1 MTGRGYIL
9 DGHEMRERK
18 EMEMAHTVEPMTQ
31 GTIWKRITSFALPI
45 LLGNLFQ
52 QLYNT
57 ADSLI
62 VGNFLGKNALA
73 AVSSTGSLIFMLIG
87 FLSGI
92 AIGAGVVIAR
102 YFGGG
107 KEEELHQAVHTTV
120 AFGLVA
126 GVVMTAVGVGFS
138 PQILRWMDT
147 PENVMYNSQLYLSIY
162 FMGSLGSVMYNI
174 CVGILQAVGDSRHPL
189 YYLIISSVINV
200 VLDLFFIGV
209 LHMGVDGAAWATIIA
224 QFISAALCLW
234 QLLRVKESYR
244 VQIRCIRFHW
254 DMLKRVVRFGL
265 PSGVQN
271 SIIAIAN
278 VVVQSNIN
286 HFGDAAMAGVGAYS
300 KIEGFGFLP
309 ITSFT
314 MAMTT
319 FVGQNLG
326 AGQID
331 RAKKGARFGTVT
343 SVLMAEL
350 IGIVVF
356 ALAPLLIAAFD
367 TSPDVIAYGVEKSRT
382 SGLFYFLLAFSHAM
396 ASILRGAGK
405 AMVPMFVMMVCW
417 CIIRVAF
424 LAIAVPMTGSIQM
437 VYWVYPLTWFLS
449 SVTFL
454 WYYRRM
460 DWSRTLA

>member
-1 MTGRGYIL
+1 
-9 DGHEMRERK
+9 
-18 EMEMAHTVEPMTQ
+18 MAHTTQPMTQ
-31 GTIWKRITSFALPI
+31 GPIWKRITYFALPI
-45 LLGNLFQ
+45 FLGNLFQ
-52 QLYNT
+52 QMYNT

-92 AIGAGVVIAR
+92 AIGAGVVISR
-102 YFGGG
+102 YFGGN
-107 KEEELHQAVHTTV
+107 KLEEMSKAVHTTV

-126 GVVMTAVGVGFS
+126 GVVMTAVGVGLS

-162 FMGSLGSVMYNI
+162 LMGSLGSVMYNV
-174 CVGILQAVGDSRHPL
+174 CVGIMQAVGDSRHPL
-189 YYLIISSVINV
+189 YYLIVSSVVNV
-200 VLDLFFIGV
+200 VLDLFFIAV
-209 LHMGVDGAAWATIIA
+209 LGMGVDGAAWATIIA
-224 QFISAALCLW
+224 QYVSAIMCLW
-234 QLLRVKESYR
+234 RLLRVKDNYR
-244 VQIRCIRFHW
+244 VELRKIRFHW

-326 AGQID
+326 AGQIE
-331 RAKKGARFGTVT
+331 RTKRGARFGTIT
-343 SVLMAEL
+343 SVILAGL
-350 IGIVVF
+350 IGVAVF
-356 ALAPLLIAAFD
+356 IFAPQLIAAFD
-367 TSPDVIAYGVEKSRT
+367 TSPDVIAYGVDKART
-382 SGLFYFLLAFSHAM
+382 SVLFYCLLAFSHAM

-405 AMVPMFVMMVCW
+405 AVVPMFVMMICW
-417 CIIRVAF
+417 CIIRVSF
-424 LAIAVPMTGSIQM
+424 LAIAVPLTGSIQM

-460 DWSRTLA
+460 DWNRNLA

>member
-1 MTGRGYIL
+1 
-9 DGHEMRERK
+9 
-18 EMEMAHTVEPMTQ
+18 MEMAHTTEPMTQ
-31 GTIWKRITSFALPI
+31 GPIWKRITYFALPI

-52 QLYNT
+52 QMYNT

-92 AIGAGVVIAR
+92 AIGAGVVISR
-102 YFGGG
+102 YFGGN
-107 KEEELHQAVHTTV
+107 KLEEMSQAVHTTV

-126 GVVMTAVGVGFS
+126 GVVMTAVGVGLS

-162 FMGSLGSVMYNI
+162 FMGSLGSVMYNV
-174 CVGILQAVGDSRHPL
+174 CVGIMQAVGDSRHPL
-189 YYLIISSVINV
+189 YYLIVSSVVNV
-200 VLDLFFIGV
+200 VLDLFFIAV
-209 LHMGVDGAAWATIIA
+209 LGMGVDGAAWATIIA
-224 QFISAALCLW
+224 QYVSAIMCLW
-234 QLLRVKESYR
+234 RLLRVKDSYR
-244 VQIRCIRFHW
+244 VELRKIRFHW

-326 AGQID
+326 AGQIE
-331 RAKKGARFGTVT
+331 RTKRGARFGTIT
-343 SVLMAEL
+343 SVILAEL
-350 IGIVVF
+350 IGVAVF
-356 ALAPLLIAAFD
+356 IFAPQLIAAFD
-367 TSPDVIAYGVEKSRT
+367 TSPDVIAYGVDKART
-382 SGLFYFLLAFSHAM
+382 SVLFYCLLAFSHAM

-405 AMVPMFVMMVCW
+405 AVVPMFVMMICW
-417 CIIRVAF
+417 CIIRVSF
-424 LAIAVPMTGSIQM
+424 LAIAVPLTGSIQM

-449 SVTFL
+449 SATFL

-460 DWSRTLA
+460 DWNRNLA

>member
-1 MTGRGYIL
+1 
-9 DGHEMRERK
+9 
-18 EMEMAHTVEPMTQ
+18 MAHTTEPMTQ
-31 GTIWKRITSFALPI
+31 GPIWKRITYFALPI
-45 LLGNLFQ
+45 FLGNLFQ
-52 QLYNT
+52 QMYNT

-92 AIGAGVVIAR
+92 AIGAGVVISR
-102 YFGGG
+102 YFGGN
-107 KEEELHQAVHTTV
+107 KLEEMSQAVHTTV

-126 GVVMTAVGVGFS
+126 GVVMTAVGVGLS

-162 FMGSLGSVMYNI
+162 LMGSLGSVMYNA
-174 CVGILQAVGDSRHPL
+174 CVGIMQAVGDSRHPL
-189 YYLIISSVINV
+189 YYLIVSSVVNV
-200 VLDLFFIGV
+200 VLDLFFIAV
-209 LHMGVDGAAWATIIA
+209 LGMGVDGAAWATIIA
-224 QFISAALCLW
+224 QYVSAIMCLW
-234 QLLRVKESYR
+234 RLLRVKDNYR
-244 VQIRCIRFHW
+244 VELRKIRFHW

-326 AGQID
+326 AGQIE
-331 RAKKGARFGTVT
+331 RTKRGARFGTIT
-343 SVLMAEL
+343 SVILAEL
-350 IGIVVF
+350 IGVAVF
-356 ALAPLLIAAFD
+356 IFAPQLIAAFD
-367 TSPDVIAYGVEKSRT
+367 TSPDVIAYGVDKART
-382 SGLFYFLLAFSHAM
+382 SVLFYCLLAFSHAM

-405 AMVPMFVMMVCW
+405 AVVPMFVMMICW
-417 CIIRVAF
+417 CIIRVSF
-424 LAIAVPMTGSIQM
+424 LAIAVPLTGSIQM

-460 DWSRTLA
+460 DWNRNLA

>member
-1 MTGRGYIL
+1 
-9 DGHEMRERK
+9 
-18 EMEMAHTVEPMTQ
+18 MAHTTQPMTQ
-31 GTIWKRITSFALPI
+31 GPIWKRITYFALPI
-45 LLGNLFQ
+45 FLGNLFQ
-52 QLYNT
+52 QMYNT

-92 AIGAGVVIAR
+92 AIGAGVVISR
-102 YFGGG
+102 YFGGN
-107 KEEELHQAVHTTV
+107 KLEEMSQAVHTTV

-126 GVVMTAVGVGFS
+126 GVVMTAVGVGLS

-162 FMGSLGSVMYNI
+162 LMGSLGSVMYNV
-174 CVGILQAVGDSRHPL
+174 CVGIMQAVGDSRHPL
-189 YYLIISSVINV
+189 YYLIVSSVVNV
-200 VLDLFFIGV
+200 VLDLFFIAV
-209 LHMGVDGAAWATIIA
+209 LGMGVDGAAWATIIA
-224 QFISAALCLW
+224 QYVSAIMCLW
-234 QLLRVKESYR
+234 RLLRVKDNYR
-244 VQIRCIRFHW
+244 VELRKIRFHW

-326 AGQID
+326 AGQIE
-331 RAKKGARFGTVT
+331 RTKRGARFGTIT
-343 SVLMAEL
+343 SVILAEL
-350 IGIVVF
+350 IGVAVF
-356 ALAPLLIAAFD
+356 IFAPQLIAAFD
-367 TSPDVIAYGVEKSRT
+367 TSPDVIAYGVDKART
-382 SGLFYFLLAFSHAM
+382 SVLFYCLLAFSHAM

-405 AMVPMFVMMVCW
+405 AVVPMFVMMICW
-417 CIIRVAF
+417 CIIRVSF
-424 LAIAVPMTGSIQM
+424 LAIAVPLTGSIQM

-460 DWSRTLA
+460 DWNRNLA

>member
-1 MTGRGYIL
+1 
-9 DGHEMRERK
+9 
-18 EMEMAHTVEPMTQ
+18 MAHTTQPMTQ
-31 GTIWKRITSFALPI
+31 GPIWKRITYFALPI

-52 QLYNT
+52 QMYNT

-92 AIGAGVVIAR
+92 AIGAGVVISR
-102 YFGGG
+102 YFGGN
-107 KEEELHQAVHTTV
+107 KLEEMSQAVHTTV

-126 GVVMTAVGVGFS
+126 GVVMTAVGVGLS

-162 FMGSLGSVMYNI
+162 LMGSLGSVMYNV
-174 CVGILQAVGDSRHPL
+174 CVGIMQAVGDSRHPL
-189 YYLIISSVINV
+189 YYLIVSSVVNV
-200 VLDLFFIGV
+200 VLDLFFIAV
-209 LHMGVDGAAWATIIA
+209 LGMGVDGAAWATIIA
-224 QFISAALCLW
+224 QYVSAIMCLW
-234 QLLRVKESYR
+234 RLLRVKDNYR
-244 VQIRCIRFHW
+244 VELRKIRFHW

-326 AGQID
+326 AGQIE
-331 RAKKGARFGTVT
+331 RTKRGARFGTIT
-343 SVLMAEL
+343 SVILAEL
-350 IGIVVF
+350 IGVAVF
-356 ALAPLLIAAFD
+356 IFAPQLIAAFD
-367 TSPDVIAYGVEKSRT
+367 TSPDVIAYGVDKART
-382 SGLFYFLLAFSHAM
+382 SVLFYCLLAFSHAM

-405 AMVPMFVMMVCW
+405 AVVPMFVMMICW
-417 CIIRVAF
+417 CIIRVSF
-424 LAIAVPMTGSIQM
+424 LAIAVPLTGSIQM

-460 DWSRTLA
+460 DWNRNLA

>member
-1 MTGRGYIL
+1 
-9 DGHEMRERK
+9 
-18 EMEMAHTVEPMTQ
+18 MEMAHTTQPMTQ
-31 GTIWKRITSFALPI
+31 GPIWKRITYFALPI
-45 LLGNLFQ
+45 FLGNLFQ
-52 QLYNT
+52 QMYNT

-92 AIGAGVVIAR
+92 AIGAGVVISR
-102 YFGGG
+102 YFGGN
-107 KEEELHQAVHTTV
+107 KLEEMSQAVHTTV

-126 GVVMTAVGVGFS
+126 GVVMTAVGVGLS

-162 FMGSLGSVMYNI
+162 FMGSLGSVMYNA
-174 CVGILQAVGDSRHPL
+174 CVGIMQAVGDSRHPL
-189 YYLIISSVINV
+189 YYLIVSSVVNV
-200 VLDLFFIGV
+200 VLDLFFIAV
-209 LHMGVDGAAWATIIA
+209 LGMGVDGAAWATIIA
-224 QFISAALCLW
+224 QYVSAIMCLW
-234 QLLRVKESYR
+234 RLLRVKDNYR
-244 VQIRCIRFHW
+244 VELRKIRFHW

-326 AGQID
+326 AGQIE
-331 RAKKGARFGTVT
+331 RTKRGARFGTIT
-343 SVLMAEL
+343 SVILAEL
-350 IGIVVF
+350 IGVAVF
-356 ALAPLLIAAFD
+356 IFAPQLIAAFD
-367 TSPDVIAYGVEKSRT
+367 TSPDVIAYGVDKART
-382 SGLFYFLLAFSHAM
+382 SVLFYCLLAFSHAM
-396 ASILRGAGK
+396 ASTLRGAGK
-405 AMVPMFVMMVCW
+405 AVVPMFVMMICW
-417 CIIRVAF
+417 CIIRVSF
-424 LAIAVPMTGSIQM
+424 LAIAVPLTGSIQM

-460 DWSRTLA
+460 DWNRNLA

>member
-1 MTGRGYIL
+1 
-9 DGHEMRERK
+9 
-18 EMEMAHTVEPMTQ
+18 MAHTTQPMTQ
-31 GTIWKRITSFALPI
+31 GPIWKRITYFALPI

-52 QLYNT
+52 QMYNT

-92 AIGAGVVIAR
+92 AIGAGVVISR
-102 YFGGG
+102 YFGGN
-107 KEEELHQAVHTTV
+107 KLEEMSQAVHTTV

-126 GVVMTAVGVGFS
+126 GVVMTAVGVGLS

-162 FMGSLGSVMYNI
+162 FMGSLGSVMYNA
-174 CVGILQAVGDSRHPL
+174 CVGIMQAVGDSRHPL
-189 YYLIISSVINV
+189 YYLIVSSVVNV
-200 VLDLFFIGV
+200 VLDLFFIAV
-209 LHMGVDGAAWATIIA
+209 LGMGVDGAAWATIIA
-224 QFISAALCLW
+224 QYVSAIMCLW
-234 QLLRVKESYR
+234 RLLRVKDNYR
-244 VQIRCIRFHW
+244 VELRKIRFHW

-326 AGQID
+326 AGQIE
-331 RAKKGARFGTVT
+331 RTKRGARFGTIT
-343 SVLMAEL
+343 SVILAEL
-350 IGIVVF
+350 IGVAVF
-356 ALAPLLIAAFD
+356 IFAPQLIAAFD
-367 TSPDVIAYGVEKSRT
+367 TSPDVIAYGVDKART
-382 SGLFYFLLAFSHAM
+382 SVLFYCLLALSHAM

-405 AMVPMFVMMVCW
+405 AVVPMFVMMTCW
-417 CIIRVAF
+417 CIIRVSF
-424 LAIAVPMTGSIQM
+424 LAIAVPLTGSIQM

-460 DWSRTLA
+460 DWNRNLA

>member
-1 MTGRGYIL
+1 
-9 DGHEMRERK
+9 
-18 EMEMAHTVEPMTQ
+18 MAHTTEPMTQ
-31 GTIWKRITSFALPI
+31 GPIWKRITYFALPI
-45 LLGNLFQ
+45 FLGNLFQ
-52 QLYNT
+52 QMYNT

-92 AIGAGVVIAR
+92 AIGAGVVISR
-102 YFGGG
+102 YYGGN
-107 KEEELHQAVHTTV
+107 KLEEMSKAVHTTV

-126 GVVMTAVGVGFS
+126 GVVMTAVGVGLS

-162 FMGSLGSVMYNI
+162 LMGSLGSVMYNV
-174 CVGILQAVGDSRHPL
+174 CVGIMQAVGDSRHPL
-189 YYLIISSVINV
+189 YYLIVSSVVNV
-200 VLDLFFIGV
+200 VLDLFFIAV
-209 LHMGVDGAAWATIIA
+209 LGMGVDGAAWATIIA
-224 QFISAALCLW
+224 QYVSAIMCLW
-234 QLLRVKESYR
+234 RLLRVKDNYR
-244 VQIRCIRFHW
+244 VELRKIRFHW

-326 AGQID
+326 AGQIE
-331 RAKKGARFGTVT
+331 RTKRGARFGTIT
-343 SVLMAEL
+343 SVILAEL
-350 IGIVVF
+350 IGVAVF
-356 ALAPLLIAAFD
+356 IFAPQLIAAFD
-367 TSPDVIAYGVEKSRT
+367 TSPDVIAYGVDKART
-382 SGLFYFLLAFSHAM
+382 SVLFYCLLAFSHAM

-405 AMVPMFVMMVCW
+405 AVVPMFVMMICW
-417 CIIRVAF
+417 CIIRVSF
-424 LAIAVPMTGSIQM
+424 LAIAVPLTGSIQM

-460 DWSRTLA
+460 DWNRNLA

>member
-1 MTGRGYIL
+1 M
-9 DGHEMRERK
+9 K
-18 EMEMAHTVEPMTQ
+18 MAHTTEPMTQ
-31 GTIWKRITSFALPI
+31 GPIWKRITYFALPI

-52 QLYNT
+52 QMYNT

-92 AIGAGVVIAR
+92 AIGAGVVISR
-102 YFGGG
+102 YFGGN
-107 KEEELHQAVHTTV
+107 KLEEMSKAVHTTV

-126 GVVMTAVGVGFS
+126 GVVMTAVGVGLS

-162 FMGSLGSVMYNI
+162 LMGSLGSVMYNV
-174 CVGILQAVGDSRHPL
+174 CVGIMQAVGDSRHPL
-189 YYLIISSVINV
+189 YYLIVSSVVNV
-200 VLDLFFIGV
+200 VLDLFFIAV
-209 LHMGVDGAAWATIIA
+209 LGMGVDGAARATIIA
-224 QFISAALCLW
+224 QYVSAIMCLW
-234 QLLRVKESYR
+234 RLLRVKDNYR
-244 VQIRCIRFHW
+244 VELRKIRFHW

-326 AGQID
+326 AGQIE
-331 RAKKGARFGTVT
+331 RTKRGARFGTIT
-343 SVLMAEL
+343 SVILAEL
-350 IGIVVF
+350 IGVAVF
-356 ALAPLLIAAFD
+356 IFAPQLIAAFD
-367 TSPDVIAYGVEKSRT
+367 TSPDVIAYGVDKART
-382 SGLFYFLLAFSHAM
+382 SVLFYCLLAFSHAM

-405 AMVPMFVMMVCW
+405 AVVPMFVMMICW
-417 CIIRVAF
+417 CIIRVSF
-424 LAIAVPMTGSIQM
+424 LAIAVPLTGSIQM

-460 DWSRTLA
+460 DWNRNLA

>member
-1 MTGRGYIL
+1 M
-9 DGHEMRERK
+9 K
-18 EMEMAHTVEPMTQ
+18 MAHTTEPMTQ
-31 GTIWKRITSFALPI
+31 GPIWKRITYFALPI
-45 LLGNLFQ
+45 FLGNLFQ
-52 QLYNT
+52 QMYNT

-92 AIGAGVVIAR
+92 AIGAGVVISR
-102 YFGGG
+102 YFGGN
-107 KEEELHQAVHTTV
+107 KLEEMSKAVHTTV

-126 GVVMTAVGVGFS
+126 GVVMTAVGVGLS

-162 FMGSLGSVMYNI
+162 LMGSLGSVMYNV
-174 CVGILQAVGDSRHPL
+174 CVGIMQAVGDSRHPL
-189 YYLIISSVINV
+189 YYLIVSSVVNV
-200 VLDLFFIGV
+200 VLDLFFIAV
-209 LHMGVDGAAWATIIA
+209 LGMGVDGAAWATIIA
-224 QFISAALCLW
+224 QYVSAIMCLW
-234 QLLRVKESYR
+234 RLLRVKDSYR
-244 VQIRCIRFHW
+244 VELRKIRFHW

-326 AGQID
+326 AGQIE
-331 RAKKGARFGTVT
+331 RTKRGARFGTIT
-343 SVLMAEL
+343 SVILAEL
-350 IGIVVF
+350 IGVAVF
-356 ALAPLLIAAFD
+356 IFAPQLIAAFD
-367 TSPDVIAYGVEKSRT
+367 TSPDVIAYGVDKART
-382 SGLFYFLLAFSHAM
+382 SVLFYCLLAFSHAM

-405 AMVPMFVMMVCW
+405 AVVPMFVMMICW
-417 CIIRVAF
+417 CIIRVSF
-424 LAIAVPMTGSIQM
+424 LSIAVPLTGSIQM

-460 DWSRTLA
+460 DWNRNLA

>member
-1 MTGRGYIL
+1 
-9 DGHEMRERK
+9 
-18 EMEMAHTVEPMTQ
+18 MEMAHTTEPMTQ
-31 GTIWKRITSFALPI
+31 GPIWKRITYFALPI
-45 LLGNLFQ
+45 FLGNLFQ
-52 QLYNT
+52 QMYNT

-92 AIGAGVVIAR
+92 AIGAGVVISR
-102 YFGGG
+102 YFGGN
-107 KEEELHQAVHTTV
+107 KLEEMSKAVHTTV

-126 GVVMTAVGVGFS
+126 GVVMTAVGVGLS

-162 FMGSLGSVMYNI
+162 LMGSLGSVMYNV
-174 CVGILQAVGDSRHPL
+174 CVGIMQAVGDSRHPL
-189 YYLIISSVINV
+189 YYLIVSSVVNV
-200 VLDLFFIGV
+200 VLDLFFIAG
-209 LHMGVDGAAWATIIA
+209 LGMGVDGAAWATIIA
-224 QFISAALCLW
+224 QYVSAIMCLW
-234 QLLRVKESYR
+234 RLLRVKDNYR
-244 VQIRCIRFHW
+244 VELRKIRFHW

-326 AGQID
+326 AGQIE
-331 RAKKGARFGTVT
+331 RTKRGARFGTIT
-343 SVLMAEL
+343 SVILAEL
-350 IGIVVF
+350 IGVAVF
-356 ALAPLLIAAFD
+356 IFAPQLIAAFD
-367 TSPDVIAYGVEKSRT
+367 TSPDVIAYGVDKART
-382 SGLFYFLLAFSHAM
+382 SVLFYCLLAFSHAM

-405 AMVPMFVMMVCW
+405 AVVPMFVMMICW
-417 CIIRVAF
+417 CIIRVSF
-424 LAIAVPMTGSIQM
+424 LAIAVPLTGSIQM

-460 DWSRTLA
+460 DWNRNLA

>member
-1 MTGRGYIL
+1 
-9 DGHEMRERK
+9 
-18 EMEMAHTVEPMTQ
+18 MAHTTEPMTQ
-31 GTIWKRITSFALPI
+31 GPIWKRITYFALPI

-52 QLYNT
+52 QMYNT

-92 AIGAGVVIAR
+92 AIGAGVVISR
-102 YFGGG
+102 YFGGN
-107 KEEELHQAVHTTV
+107 KLEEMSQAVHTTV

-126 GVVMTAVGVGFS
+126 GVVMTAVGVGLS

-162 FMGSLGSVMYNI
+162 FMGSLGSVMYNV
-174 CVGILQAVGDSRHPL
+174 CVGIMQAVGDSRHPL
-189 YYLIISSVINV
+189 YYLIVSSVVNV
-200 VLDLFFIGV
+200 VLDLFFIAV
-209 LHMGVDGAAWATIIA
+209 LGMGVDGAAWATIIA
-224 QFISAALCLW
+224 QYVSAIMCLW
-234 QLLRVKESYR
+234 RLLRVKDSYR
-244 VQIRCIRFHW
+244 VELRRIRFHW

-326 AGQID
+326 AGQIE
-331 RAKKGARFGTVT
+331 RTKRGVRFGTIT
-343 SVLMAEL
+343 SVLLAEL
-350 IGIVVF
+350 IGVAVF
-356 ALAPLLIAAFD
+356 IFAPQLIATFD
-367 TSPDVIAYGVEKSRT
+367 TSPDVIAYGVDKART
-382 SGLFYFLLAFSHAM
+382 SVLFYCLLAFSHAM

-405 AMVPMFVMMVCW
+405 AVVPMFVMMICW
-417 CIIRVAF
+417 CIIRVSF
-424 LAIAVPMTGSIQM
+424 LAIAVPLTGSIQM

-454 WYYRRM
+454 WYYRRI
-460 DWSRTLA
+460 DWNRNMA

>member
-1 MTGRGYIL
+1 
-9 DGHEMRERK
+9 
-18 EMEMAHTVEPMTQ
+18 MAHTTQPMTQ
-31 GTIWKRITSFALPI
+31 GPIWKRITYFALPI

-52 QLYNT
+52 QMYNT

-92 AIGAGVVIAR
+92 AIGAGVVISR
-102 YFGGG
+102 YFGGN
-107 KEEELHQAVHTTV
+107 KLEEMSKAVHTTV

-126 GVVMTAVGVGFS
+126 GVVMTAVGVGLS

-162 FMGSLGSVMYNI
+162 FMGSLGSVMYNA
-174 CVGILQAVGDSRHPL
+174 CVGIMQAVGDSRHPL
-189 YYLIISSVINV
+189 YYLIVSSVVNV
-200 VLDLFFIGV
+200 VLDLFFIAV
-209 LHMGVDGAAWATIIA
+209 LGMGVDGAAWATIIA
-224 QFISAALCLW
+224 QYVSAIMCLW
-234 QLLRVKESYR
+234 RLLRVKDNYR
-244 VQIRCIRFHW
+244 VELRKIRFHW

-326 AGQID
+326 AGQIE
-331 RAKKGARFGTVT
+331 RTKRGARFGTIT
-343 SVLMAEL
+343 SVILAEL
-350 IGIVVF
+350 IGVAVF
-356 ALAPLLIAAFD
+356 IFAPQLIAAFD
-367 TSPDVIAYGVEKSRT
+367 TSPDVIAYGVDKART
-382 SGLFYFLLAFSHAM
+382 SVLFYCLLAFSHAM

-405 AMVPMFVMMVCW
+405 AVVPMLVMMTCW
-417 CIIRVAF
+417 CIIRVSF
-424 LAIAVPMTGSIQM
+424 LAIAVPLTGSIQM

-460 DWSRTLA
+460 DWNRNLA

>member
-1 MTGRGYIL
+1 
-9 DGHEMRERK
+9 
-18 EMEMAHTVEPMTQ
+18 MAHTTQPMTQ
-31 GTIWKRITSFALPI
+31 GPIWKRITYFALPI

-52 QLYNT
+52 QMYNT

-62 VGNFLGKNALA
+62 VGNLLGKNALA

-92 AIGAGVVIAR
+92 AIGAGVVISR
-102 YFGGG
+102 YFGGN
-107 KEEELHQAVHTTV
+107 KLEEMSQAVHTTV

-126 GVVMTAVGVGFS
+126 GVVMTAVGVGLS

-162 FMGSLGSVMYNI
+162 FMGSLGSVMYNA
-174 CVGILQAVGDSRHPL
+174 CVGIMQAVGDSRHPL
-189 YYLIISSVINV
+189 YYLIVSSVVNV
-200 VLDLFFIGV
+200 VLDLFFIAV
-209 LHMGVDGAAWATIIA
+209 LGMGVDGAAWATIIA
-224 QFISAALCLW
+224 QYVSAIMCLW
-234 QLLRVKESYR
+234 RLLRVKDNYR
-244 VQIRCIRFHW
+244 VELRKIRFHW

-326 AGQID
+326 AGQIE
-331 RAKKGARFGTVT
+331 RTKRGARFGTIT
-343 SVLMAEL
+343 SVILAEL
-350 IGIVVF
+350 IGVAVF
-356 ALAPLLIAAFD
+356 IFAPQLIAAFD
-367 TSPDVIAYGVEKSRT
+367 TSPDVIAYGVDKART
-382 SGLFYFLLAFSHAM
+382 SVLFYCLLAFSHAM

-405 AMVPMFVMMVCW
+405 AVVPMFVMMTCW
-417 CIIRVAF
+417 CIIRVSF
-424 LAIAVPMTGSIQM
+424 LAIAVPLTGSIQM

-460 DWSRTLA
+460 DWNRNLA

>member
-1 MTGRGYIL
+1 
-9 DGHEMRERK
+9 
-18 EMEMAHTVEPMTQ
+18 MAQTTQPMTQ
-31 GTIWKRITSFALPI
+31 GAIWKRITYFALPI

-52 QLYNT
+52 QMYNT

-92 AIGAGVVIAR
+92 SIGAGVVVAR
-102 YFGGG
+102 YYGGN
-107 KEEELHQAVHTTV
+107 KEEELRMAVHTTV

-126 GVVMTAVGVGFS
+126 GVVMTAVGVGLS

-147 PENVMYNSQLYLSIY
+147 PENVMHNSQLYLSIY

-189 YYLIISSVINV
+189 YYLIVSSVVNV
-200 VLDLFFIGV
+200 VLDLFFIAV
-209 LHMGVDGAAWATIIA
+209 LGMGVDGAALATIIA
-224 QFISAALCLW
+224 QYISAALCLW
-234 QLLRVKESYR
+234 RLLRVKESYR
-244 VQIRCIRFHW
+244 VELRSIRFHW
-254 DMLKRVVRFGL
+254 EMLKRVVRFGL
-265 PSGVQN
+265 PSGIQN

-326 AGQID
+326 ANEID
-331 RAKKGARFGTVT
+331 RAKRGARFGTLV

-350 IGIVVF
+350 IGVAVF

-424 LAIAVPMTGSIQM
+424 LAIAVPMTGDIQM

-460 DWSRTLA
+460 DWSRTIG

>member
-1 MTGRGYIL
+1 
-9 DGHEMRERK
+9 
-18 EMEMAHTVEPMTQ
+18 MAHTTQPMTQ
-31 GTIWKRITSFALPI
+31 GPIWKRITYFALPI

-52 QLYNT
+52 QMYNT

-92 AIGAGVVIAR
+92 AIGAGVVISR
-102 YFGGG
+102 YFGGN
-107 KEEELHQAVHTTV
+107 KLEEMSQAVHTTV

-126 GVVMTAVGVGFS
+126 GVVMTAVGVGLS

-162 FMGSLGSVMYNI
+162 FMGSLGSVMYNV
-174 CVGILQAVGDSRHPL
+174 CVGIMQAVGDSRHPL
-189 YYLIISSVINV
+189 YYLIVSSVVNV
-200 VLDLFFIGV
+200 VLDLFFIAV
-209 LHMGVDGAAWATIIA
+209 LGMGVDGAAWATIIA
-224 QFISAALCLW
+224 QYVSAIMCLW
-234 QLLRVKESYR
+234 RLLRVKDIYR
-244 VQIRCIRFHW
+244 VELRKIRFHW

-326 AGQID
+326 AGQIE
-331 RAKKGARFGTVT
+331 RTKRGARFGTIT
-343 SVLMAEL
+343 SVILAEL
-350 IGIVVF
+350 IGVAVF
-356 ALAPLLIAAFD
+356 IFAPQLIAAFD
-367 TSPDVIAYGVEKSRT
+367 TSPDVIAYGVDKART
-382 SGLFYFLLAFSHAM
+382 SVLFYCLLAFSHAM

-405 AMVPMFVMMVCW
+405 AVVPMFVMMTCW
-417 CIIRVAF
+417 CIIRVSF
-424 LAIAVPMTGSIQM
+424 LAIAVPLTGSIQM

-460 DWSRTLA
+460 DWNRNLA

>member
-1 MTGRGYIL
+1 
-9 DGHEMRERK
+9 
-18 EMEMAHTVEPMTQ
+18 MAQTTQPMTQ
-31 GTIWKRITSFALPI
+31 GAIWKRITYFALPI

-52 QLYNT
+52 QMYNT

-92 AIGAGVVIAR
+92 SIGAGVVIAR
-102 YFGGG
+102 YYGGN
-107 KEEELHQAVHTTV
+107 KEEELRMAVHTTV

-126 GVVMTAVGVGFS
+126 GVVMTAVGVGLS

-147 PENVMYNSQLYLSIY
+147 PENVMHNSQLYLGIY

-200 VLDLFFIGV
+200 TLDLFFIAV
-209 LHMGVDGAAWATIIA
+209 LGMGVDGAALATIIA
-224 QFISAALCLW
+224 QYISAALCLW
-234 QLLRVKESYR
+234 RLLRVKENYR
-244 VQIRCIRFHW
+244 VELRSIRFHW
-254 DMLKRVVRFGL
+254 EMLKRVVRFGL
-265 PSGVQN
+265 PSGIQN

-326 AGQID
+326 ANEID
-331 RAKKGARFGTVT
+331 RAKRGARFGTLV

-350 IGIVVF
+350 IGVAVF

-424 LAIAVPMTGSIQM
+424 LAIAVPMTGDIQM

-454 WYYRRM
+454 WHYRRM
-460 DWSRTLA
+460 DWSGTIG

>member
-1 MTGRGYIL
+1 
-9 DGHEMRERK
+9 
-18 EMEMAHTVEPMTQ
+18 MAHTTEPMTQ
-31 GTIWKRITSFALPI
+31 GPIWKRITYFALPI
-45 LLGNLFQ
+45 FLGNLFQ
-52 QLYNT
+52 QMYNT

-92 AIGAGVVIAR
+92 AIGAGVVISR
-102 YFGGG
+102 YFGGN
-107 KEEELHQAVHTTV
+107 KLEEMSKAVHTTV

-126 GVVMTAVGVGFS
+126 GVVMTAVGVGLS

-162 FMGSLGSVMYNI
+162 LMGSLGSVMYNV
-174 CVGILQAVGDSRHPL
+174 CVGIMQAVGDSRHPL
-189 YYLIISSVINV
+189 YYLIVSSVVNV
-200 VLDLFFIGV
+200 VLDLFFIAV
-209 LHMGVDGAAWATIIA
+209 LGMGVDGAAWATIIA
-224 QFISAALCLW
+224 QYVSAIMCLW
-234 QLLRVKESYR
+234 RLLRVKDSYR
-244 VQIRCIRFHW
+244 VELRKIRFHW

-326 AGQID
+326 AGQIE
-331 RAKKGARFGTVT
+331 RTKRGARFGTIT
-343 SVLMAEL
+343 SVILAEL
-350 IGIVVF
+350 IGVAVF
-356 ALAPLLIAAFD
+356 IFAPQLIAAFD
-367 TSPDVIAYGVEKSRT
+367 TSPDVIAYGVDKART
-382 SGLFYFLLAFSHAM
+382 SVLFYCLLAFSHAM

-405 AMVPMFVMMVCW
+405 AVVPMFVMMICW
-417 CIIRVAF
+417 CIIRVSF
-424 LAIAVPMTGSIQM
+424 LAIAVPLTGSIQM

-460 DWSRTLA
+460 DWNRNLA

>member
-1 MTGRGYIL
+1 
-9 DGHEMRERK
+9 
-18 EMEMAHTVEPMTQ
+18 MAHTTEPMTQ
-31 GTIWKRITSFALPI
+31 GPIWKRITYFALPI

-52 QLYNT
+52 QMYNT

-92 AIGAGVVIAR
+92 AIGAGVVISR
-102 YFGGG
+102 YFGGN
-107 KEEELHQAVHTTV
+107 KLEEMSQAVHTTV

-126 GVVMTAVGVGFS
+126 GVVMTAVGVGLS

-162 FMGSLGSVMYNI
+162 FMGSLGSVMYNV
-174 CVGILQAVGDSRHPL
+174 CVGIMQAVGDSRHPL
-189 YYLIISSVINV
+189 YYLIVSSVVNV
-200 VLDLFFIGV
+200 VLDLFFIAV
-209 LHMGVDGAAWATIIA
+209 LGMGVDGAAWATIIA
-224 QFISAALCLW
+224 QYVSAIMCLW
-234 QLLRVKESYR
+234 RLLRVKDSYR
-244 VQIRCIRFHW
+244 VELRKIRFHW

-326 AGQID
+326 AGQIE
-331 RAKKGARFGTVT
+331 RTKRGARFGTIT
-343 SVLMAEL
+343 SVILAEL
-350 IGIVVF
+350 IGVAVF
-356 ALAPLLIAAFD
+356 IFAPQLIAAFD
-367 TSPDVIAYGVEKSRT
+367 TSPDVIAYGVDKART
-382 SGLFYFLLAFSHAM
+382 SVLFYCLLAFSHAM

-405 AMVPMFVMMVCW
+405 SVVPMFVMMICW
-417 CIIRVAF
+417 CIIRVSF
-424 LAIAVPMTGSIQM
+424 LAIAVPLTGSIQM

-460 DWSRTLA
+460 DWNRNLA

>member
-1 MTGRGYIL
+1 M
-9 DGHEMRERK
+9 K
-18 EMEMAHTVEPMTQ
+18 MAHTTEPMTQ
-31 GTIWKRITSFALPI
+31 GPIWKRITYFALPI
-45 LLGNLFQ
+45 FLGNLFQ
-52 QLYNT
+52 QMYNT

-92 AIGAGVVIAR
+92 AIGAGVVISR
-102 YFGGG
+102 YFGGN
-107 KEEELHQAVHTTV
+107 KLEEMSKAVHTTV

-126 GVVMTAVGVGFS
+126 GVVMTAVGVGLS

-162 FMGSLGSVMYNI
+162 LMGSLGSVMYNV
-174 CVGILQAVGDSRHPL
+174 CVGIMQAVGDSRHPL
-189 YYLIISSVINV
+189 YYLIVSSVVNV
-200 VLDLFFIGV
+200 VLDLFFIAG
-209 LHMGVDGAAWATIIA
+209 LGMGVDGAAWATIIA
-224 QFISAALCLW
+224 QYVSAIMCLW
-234 QLLRVKESYR
+234 RLLKVKDNYR
-244 VQIRCIRFHW
+244 VELRKIRFHW

-326 AGQID
+326 AGQIE
-331 RAKKGARFGTVT
+331 RTKRGARFGTIT
-343 SVLMAEL
+343 SVILAEL
-350 IGIVVF
+350 IGVAVF
-356 ALAPLLIAAFD
+356 IFAPQLIAAFD
-367 TSPDVIAYGVEKSRT
+367 TSPDVIAYGVDKART
-382 SGLFYFLLAFSHAM
+382 SVLFYCLLAFSHAM

-405 AMVPMFVMMVCW
+405 AVVPMFVMMICW
-417 CIIRVAF
+417 CIIRVSF
-424 LAIAVPMTGSIQM
+424 LAIAVPLTGSIQM

-460 DWSRTLA
+460 DWNRNLA

>member
-1 MTGRGYIL
+1 
-9 DGHEMRERK
+9 
-18 EMEMAHTVEPMTQ
+18 MAQTTQPMTQ
-31 GTIWKRITSFALPI
+31 GAIWKRITYFALPI

-52 QLYNT
+52 QMYNT

-92 AIGAGVVIAR
+92 SIGAGVVIAR
-102 YFGGG
+102 YYGGN
-107 KEEELHQAVHTTV
+107 KEEELRMAVHTTV

-126 GVVMTAVGVGFS
+126 GVVMTAVGVGLS

-147 PENVMYNSQLYLSIY
+147 PENVMHNSQLYLGIY

-200 VLDLFFIGV
+200 TLDLFFIAV
-209 LHMGVDGAAWATIIA
+209 LGMGVDGAALATIIA
-224 QFISAALCLW
+224 QYISAALCLW
-234 QLLRVKESYR
+234 RLLRVKENYR
-244 VQIRCIRFHW
+244 VELRSIRFHW
-254 DMLKRVVRFGL
+254 EMLKRVVRFGL
-265 PSGVQN
+265 PSGIQN

-326 AGQID
+326 ANEID
-331 RAKKGARFGTVT
+331 RAKRGARFGALV

-350 IGIVVF
+350 IGVAVF

-424 LAIAVPMTGSIQM
+424 LAIAVPMTGDIQM

-460 DWSRTLA
+460 DWSRTIG

>member
-1 MTGRGYIL
+1 M
-9 DGHEMRERK
+9 K
-18 EMEMAHTVEPMTQ
+18 MAHTTEPMTQ
-31 GTIWKRITSFALPI
+31 GPIWKRITYFALPI
-45 LLGNLFQ
+45 FLGNLFQ
-52 QLYNT
+52 QMYNT

-92 AIGAGVVIAR
+92 AIGAGVVISR
-102 YFGGG
+102 YFGGN
-107 KEEELHQAVHTTV
+107 KLEEMSKAVHTTV

-126 GVVMTAVGVGFS
+126 GVVMTAVGVGLS

-162 FMGSLGSVMYNI
+162 LMGSLGSVMYNV
-174 CVGILQAVGDSRHPL
+174 CVGIMQAVGDSRHPL
-189 YYLIISSVINV
+189 YYLIVSSVVNV
-200 VLDLFFIGV
+200 VLDLFFIAV
-209 LHMGVDGAAWATIIA
+209 LGMGVDGAAWATIIA
-224 QFISAALCLW
+224 QYVSAIMCLW
-234 QLLRVKESYR
+234 RLLRVKDNYR
-244 VQIRCIRFHW
+244 VELRKIRFHW

-331 RAKKGARFGTVT
+331 RTKRGARFGTIT
-343 SVLMAEL
+343 SVILAEL
-350 IGIVVF
+350 IGVAVF
-356 ALAPLLIAAFD
+356 IFAPQLIAAFD
-367 TSPDVIAYGVEKSRT
+367 TSPDVIAYGVDKART
-382 SGLFYFLLAFSHAM
+382 SVLFYCLLAFSHAM

-405 AMVPMFVMMVCW
+405 AVVPMFVMMTCW
-417 CIIRVAF
+417 CIIRVSF
-424 LAIAVPMTGSIQM
+424 LAIAVPLTGSIQM

-460 DWSRTLA
+460 DWNRNLA

>member
-1 MTGRGYIL
+1 
-9 DGHEMRERK
+9 
-18 EMEMAHTVEPMTQ
+18 MAHTTEPMTQ
-31 GTIWKRITSFALPI
+31 GPIWKRITYFALPI
-45 LLGNLFQ
+45 FLGNLFQ
-52 QLYNT
+52 QMYNT

-92 AIGAGVVIAR
+92 AIGAGVVISR
-102 YFGGG
+102 YFGGN
-107 KEEELHQAVHTTV
+107 KLEEMSQAVHTTV

-126 GVVMTAVGVGFS
+126 GVVMTAVGVGLS

-162 FMGSLGSVMYNI
+162 FMGSLGSVMYNA
-174 CVGILQAVGDSRHPL
+174 CVGIMQAVGDSRHPL
-189 YYLIISSVINV
+189 YYLIVSSVVNV
-200 VLDLFFIGV
+200 VLDLFFIAV
-209 LHMGVDGAAWATIIA
+209 LGMGVDGAAWATIIA
-224 QFISAALCLW
+224 QYVSAIMCLW
-234 QLLRVKESYR
+234 RLLRVKDNYR
-244 VQIRCIRFHW
+244 VELRKIRFHW

-326 AGQID
+326 AGQIE
-331 RAKKGARFGTVT
+331 RTKRGARFGTIT
-343 SVLMAEL
+343 SVILAEL
-350 IGIVVF
+350 IGVAVF
-356 ALAPLLIAAFD
+356 IFAPQLIAAFD
-367 TSPDVIAYGVEKSRT
+367 TSPDVIAYGVDKART
-382 SGLFYFLLAFSHAM
+382 SVLFYCLLAFSHAI

-405 AMVPMFVMMVCW
+405 AVVPMLVMMTCW
-417 CIIRVAF
+417 CIIRVSF
-424 LAIAVPMTGSIQM
+424 LAIAVPLTGSIQM

-460 DWSRTLA
+460 DWNRNLA

>member
-1 MTGRGYIL
+1 M
-9 DGHEMRERK
+9 K
-18 EMEMAHTVEPMTQ
+18 MAHTTEPMTQ
-31 GTIWKRITSFALPI
+31 GPIWKRITYFALPI
-45 LLGNLFQ
+45 FLGNLFQ
-52 QLYNT
+52 QMYNT

-92 AIGAGVVIAR
+92 AIGAGVVISR
-102 YFGGG
+102 YFGGN
-107 KEEELHQAVHTTV
+107 KLEEMSKAVHTTV

-126 GVVMTAVGVGFS
+126 GVVMTAVGVGLS

-162 FMGSLGSVMYNI
+162 FMGSLGSVMYNA
-174 CVGILQAVGDSRHPL
+174 CVGIMQAVGDSRHPL
-189 YYLIISSVINV
+189 YYLIVSSVVNV
-200 VLDLFFIGV
+200 VLDLFFIAV
-209 LHMGVDGAAWATIIA
+209 LGMGVDGAAWATIIA
-224 QFISAALCLW
+224 QYVSAIMCLW
-234 QLLRVKESYR
+234 RLLRVKDSYR
-244 VQIRCIRFHW
+244 VELRKIRFHW

-326 AGQID
+326 ANEID
-331 RAKKGARFGTVT
+331 RAKRGARFGTLV

-350 IGIVVF
+350 IGVAVF

-405 AMVPMFVMMVCW
+405 TMVPMFVMMVCW

-424 LAIAVPMTGSIQM
+424 LAIAVPMTGDIQM

-460 DWSRTLA
+460 DWSRTIG

>member
-1 MTGRGYIL
+1 
-9 DGHEMRERK
+9 
-18 EMEMAHTVEPMTQ
+18 MEMAHTTEPMTQ
-31 GTIWKRITSFALPI
+31 GPIWKRITYFALPI

-52 QLYNT
+52 QMYNT

-92 AIGAGVVIAR
+92 AIGAGVVISR
-102 YFGGG
+102 YFGGN
-107 KEEELHQAVHTTV
+107 KLEEMSQAVHTTV

-126 GVVMTAVGVGFS
+126 GVVMTAVGVGLS

-162 FMGSLGSVMYNI
+162 FMGSLGSVMYNV
-174 CVGILQAVGDSRHPL
+174 CVGIMQAVGDSRHPL
-189 YYLIISSVINV
+189 YYLIVSSVVNV
-200 VLDLFFIGV
+200 VLDLFFIAV
-209 LHMGVDGAAWATIIA
+209 LGMGVDGAAWATIIA
-224 QFISAALCLW
+224 QYVSAIMCLW
-234 QLLRVKESYR
+234 RLLRVKDNYR
-244 VQIRCIRFHW
+244 VELRKIRFHW

-326 AGQID
+326 AGQIE
-331 RAKKGARFGTVT
+331 RTKRGARFGTIT
-343 SVLMAEL
+343 SVILAEL
-350 IGIVVF
+350 IGVAVF
-356 ALAPLLIAAFD
+356 IFAPQLIAAFD
-367 TSPDVIAYGVEKSRT
+367 TSPDVIAYGVDKART
-382 SGLFYFLLAFSHAM
+382 SVLFYCLLAFSHAM

-405 AMVPMFVMMVCW
+405 AVVPMFVMMICW
-417 CIIRVAF
+417 CIIRVSF
-424 LAIAVPMTGSIQM
+424 LAIAVPLTGSIQM

-454 WYYRRM
+454 WYYRHM
-460 DWSRTLA
+460 DWNRNLA

>member
-1 MTGRGYIL
+1 
-9 DGHEMRERK
+9 
-18 EMEMAHTVEPMTQ
+18 MAHTTEPMTQ
-31 GTIWKRITSFALPI
+31 GPIWKRITYFALPI
-45 LLGNLFQ
+45 FLGNLFQ
-52 QLYNT
+52 QMYNT

-92 AIGAGVVIAR
+92 AIGAGVVISR
-102 YFGGG
+102 YFGGN
-107 KEEELHQAVHTTV
+107 KLEEMSKAVHTTV

-126 GVVMTAVGVGFS
+126 GVVMTAVGVGLS

-162 FMGSLGSVMYNI
+162 LMGSLGSVMYNV
-174 CVGILQAVGDSRHPL
+174 CVGIMQAVGDSRHPL
-189 YYLIISSVINV
+189 YYLIVSSVVNV
-200 VLDLFFIGV
+200 VLDLFFIAV
-209 LHMGVDGAAWATIIA
+209 LGMGVDGAAWATIIA
-224 QFISAALCLW
+224 QYVSAIMCLW
-234 QLLRVKESYR
+234 RLLRVKDNYR
-244 VQIRCIRFHW
+244 VELRKIRFHW

-326 AGQID
+326 AGQIE
-331 RAKKGARFGTVT
+331 RTKRGARFGTIT
-343 SVLMAEL
+343 SVILAEL
-350 IGIVVF
+350 IGVVVF
-356 ALAPLLIAAFD
+356 IFAPQLIAAFD
-367 TSPDVIAYGVEKSRT
+367 TSPDVIAYGVDKART
-382 SGLFYFLLAFSHAM
+382 SVLFYCLLAFSHAM

-405 AMVPMFVMMVCW
+405 AVVPMFVMMICW
-417 CIIRVAF
+417 CIIRVSF
-424 LAIAVPMTGSIQM
+424 LAIAVPLTGSIQM

-460 DWSRTLA
+460 DWNRNLA

>member
-1 MTGRGYIL
+1 M
-9 DGHEMRERK
+9 K
-18 EMEMAHTVEPMTQ
+18 MAHTTEPMTQ
-31 GTIWKRITSFALPI
+31 GPILKRITYFALPI
-45 LLGNLFQ
+45 FLGNLFQ
-52 QLYNT
+52 QMYNT

-92 AIGAGVVIAR
+92 AIGAGVVISR
-102 YFGGG
+102 YFGGN
-107 KEEELHQAVHTTV
+107 KLEEMSKAVHTTV

-126 GVVMTAVGVGFS
+126 GVVMTAVGVGLS

-162 FMGSLGSVMYNI
+162 LMGSLGSVMYNV
-174 CVGILQAVGDSRHPL
+174 CVGIMQAVGDSRHPL
-189 YYLIISSVINV
+189 YYLIVSSVVNV
-200 VLDLFFIGV
+200 VLDLFFIAV
-209 LHMGVDGAAWATIIA
+209 LGMGVDGAAWATIIA
-224 QFISAALCLW
+224 QYVSAIMCLW
-234 QLLRVKESYR
+234 RLLRVKDNYR
-244 VQIRCIRFHW
+244 VELRKIRFHW

-326 AGQID
+326 AGQIE
-331 RAKKGARFGTVT
+331 RTKRGARFGTIT
-343 SVLMAEL
+343 SVILAEL
-350 IGIVVF
+350 IGVAVF
-356 ALAPLLIAAFD
+356 IFAPQLIAAFD
-367 TSPDVIAYGVEKSRT
+367 TSPDVIAYGVDKART
-382 SGLFYFLLAFSHAM
+382 SVLFYCLLAFSHAM

-405 AMVPMFVMMVCW
+405 AVVPMFVMMTCW
-417 CIIRVAF
+417 CIIRVSF
-424 LAIAVPMTGSIQM
+424 LAIAVPLTGSIQM

-460 DWSRTLA
+460 DWNRNLA

>member
-1 MTGRGYIL
+1 
-9 DGHEMRERK
+9 
-18 EMEMAHTVEPMTQ
+18 MEMAHTTEPMTQ
-31 GTIWKRITSFALPI
+31 GPIWKRITYFALPI
-45 LLGNLFQ
+45 FLGNLFQ
-52 QLYNT
+52 QMYNT

-92 AIGAGVVIAR
+92 AIGAGVVISR
-102 YFGGG
+102 YFGGN
-107 KEEELHQAVHTTV
+107 KLEEMSKAVHTTV

-126 GVVMTAVGVGFS
+126 GVVMTAVGVGLS

-162 FMGSLGSVMYNI
+162 FMGSLGSVMYNV
-174 CVGILQAVGDSRHPL
+174 CVGIMQAVGDSRHPL
-189 YYLIISSVINV
+189 YYLIVSSVVNV
-200 VLDLFFIGV
+200 VLDLFFIAV
-209 LHMGVDGAAWATIIA
+209 LGMGVDGAAWATIIA
-224 QFISAALCLW
+224 QYVSAIMCLW
-234 QLLRVKESYR
+234 RLLRVKDNYR
-244 VQIRCIRFHW
+244 VELRKIRFHW

-326 AGQID
+326 AGQIE
-331 RAKKGARFGTVT
+331 RTKRGARFGTIT
-343 SVLMAEL
+343 SVILAEL
-350 IGIVVF
+350 IGVAVF
-356 ALAPLLIAAFD
+356 IFAPQLIAAFD
-367 TSPDVIAYGVEKSRT
+367 TSPDVIAYGVDKART
-382 SGLFYFLLAFSHAM
+382 SVLFYCLLAFSHAM

-405 AMVPMFVMMVCW
+405 AVVPMFVMMICW
-417 CIIRVAF
+417 CIIRVSF
-424 LAIAVPMTGSIQM
+424 LAIAVPLTGSIQM

-460 DWSRTLA
+460 DWNRNLA

>member
-1 MTGRGYIL
+1 
-9 DGHEMRERK
+9 
-18 EMEMAHTVEPMTQ
+18 MAHTVEPMTQ

-126 GVVMTAVGVGFS
+126 GVVMTAVGVGLS

>member
-1 MTGRGYIL
+1 
-9 DGHEMRERK
+9 
-18 EMEMAHTVEPMTQ
+18 MAHTTEPMTQ
-31 GTIWKRITSFALPI
+31 GPIWKRITYFALPI

-52 QLYNT
+52 QMYNT

-92 AIGAGVVIAR
+92 AIGAGVVISR
-102 YFGGG
+102 YFGGN
-107 KEEELHQAVHTTV
+107 KLEEMSQAVHTTV

-126 GVVMTAVGVGFS
+126 GVVMTAVGVGLS

-162 FMGSLGSVMYNI
+162 FMGSLGSVMYNV
-174 CVGILQAVGDSRHPL
+174 CVGIMQAVGDSRHPL
-189 YYLIISSVINV
+189 YYLIVSSVVNV
-200 VLDLFFIGV
+200 VLDLFFIAV
-209 LHMGVDGAAWATIIA
+209 LGMGVDGAAWATIIA
-224 QFISAALCLW
+224 QYVSAIMCLW
-234 QLLRVKESYR
+234 RLLRVKDNYR
-244 VQIRCIRFHW
+244 VELRKIRFHW

-326 AGQID
+326 AGQIE
-331 RAKKGARFGTVT
+331 RTKRGVRFGTIT
-343 SVLMAEL
+343 SVLLAEL
-350 IGIVVF
+350 IGVAVF
-356 ALAPLLIAAFD
+356 IFAPQLIAAFD
-367 TSPDVIAYGVEKSRT
+367 TSPDVIAYGVDKART
-382 SGLFYFLLAFSHAM
+382 SVLFYCLLAFSHAM

-405 AMVPMFVMMVCW
+405 AVVPMFVMMICW
-417 CIIRVAF
+417 CIIRVSF
-424 LAIAVPMTGSIQM
+424 LAIAVPLTGSIQM

-454 WYYRRM
+454 WYYRRI
-460 DWSRTLA
+460 DWNRNMA

>member
-1 MTGRGYIL
+1 
-9 DGHEMRERK
+9 
-18 EMEMAHTVEPMTQ
+18 MEMAHTTEPMTQ
-31 GTIWKRITSFALPI
+31 GPIWKRITYFALPI
-45 LLGNLFQ
+45 FLGNLFQ
-52 QLYNT
+52 QMYNT

-92 AIGAGVVIAR
+92 AIGAGVVISR
-102 YFGGG
+102 YFGGN
-107 KEEELHQAVHTTV
+107 KLEEMSKAVHTTV

-126 GVVMTAVGVGFS
+126 GVVMTAVGVGLS

-162 FMGSLGSVMYNI
+162 FMGSLGSVMYNA
-174 CVGILQAVGDSRHPL
+174 CVGIMQAVGDSRHPL
-189 YYLIISSVINV
+189 YYLIVSSVVNV
-200 VLDLFFIGV
+200 VLDLFFIAV
-209 LHMGVDGAAWATIIA
+209 LGMGVDGAAWATIIA
-224 QFISAALCLW
+224 QYVSAIMCLW
-234 QLLRVKESYR
+234 RLLRVKDNYR
-244 VQIRCIRFHW
+244 VELRKIRFHW

-326 AGQID
+326 AGQIE
-331 RAKKGARFGTVT
+331 RTKRGARFGTIT
-343 SVLMAEL
+343 SVILAEL
-350 IGIVVF
+350 IGVAVF
-356 ALAPLLIAAFD
+356 IFAPQLIAAFD
-367 TSPDVIAYGVEKSRT
+367 TSPDVIAYGVDKART
-382 SGLFYFLLAFSHAM
+382 SVLFYCLLAFSHAM

-405 AMVPMFVMMVCW
+405 AVVPMFVMMICW
-417 CIIRVAF
+417 CIIRVSF
-424 LAIAVPMTGSIQM
+424 LAIAVPLTGSIQM

-460 DWSRTLA
+460 DWNRNLA

>member
-1 MTGRGYIL
+1 M
-9 DGHEMRERK
+9 K
-18 EMEMAHTVEPMTQ
+18 MAHTTEPMTQ
-31 GTIWKRITSFALPI
+31 GPIWKRITYFALPI
-45 LLGNLFQ
+45 FLGNLFQ
-52 QLYNT
+52 QMYNT

-92 AIGAGVVIAR
+92 AIGAGVVISR
-102 YFGGG
+102 YFGGN
-107 KEEELHQAVHTTV
+107 KLEEMSQAVHTTV

-126 GVVMTAVGVGFS
+126 GVVMTAVGVGLS

-162 FMGSLGSVMYNI
+162 LMGSLGSVMYNV
-174 CVGILQAVGDSRHPL
+174 CVGIMQAVGDSRHPL
-189 YYLIISSVINV
+189 YYLIVSSVVNV
-200 VLDLFFIGV
+200 VLDLFFIAV
-209 LHMGVDGAAWATIIA
+209 LGMGVDGAAWATIIA
-224 QFISAALCLW
+224 QYVSAIMCLW
-234 QLLRVKESYR
+234 RLLRVKDNYR
-244 VQIRCIRFHW
+244 VELRKIRFHW

-326 AGQID
+326 AGQIE
-331 RAKKGARFGTVT
+331 RTKRGARFGTIT
-343 SVLMAEL
+343 SVILAEL
-350 IGIVVF
+350 IGVAVF
-356 ALAPLLIAAFD
+356 IFAPQLIAAFD
-367 TSPDVIAYGVEKSRT
+367 TSPDVIAYGVDKART
-382 SGLFYFLLAFSHAM
+382 SVLFYCLLAFSHAM

-405 AMVPMFVMMVCW
+405 AVVPMFVMMICW
-417 CIIRVAF
+417 CIIRVSF
-424 LAIAVPMTGSIQM
+424 LAIAVPLTGSIQM

-460 DWSRTLA
+460 DWNRNLA

>member
-1 MTGRGYIL
+1 
-9 DGHEMRERK
+9 
-18 EMEMAHTVEPMTQ
+18 MAHTTEPMTQ
-31 GTIWKRITSFALPI
+31 GPIWKRITYFALPI
-45 LLGNLFQ
+45 FLGNLFQ
-52 QLYNT
+52 QMYNT

-92 AIGAGVVIAR
+92 AIGAGVVISR
-102 YFGGG
+102 YFGGN
-107 KEEELHQAVHTTV
+107 KLEEMSQAVHTTV

-126 GVVMTAVGVGFS
+126 GVVMTAVGVGLS

-162 FMGSLGSVMYNI
+162 FMGSLGSVMYNV
-174 CVGILQAVGDSRHPL
+174 CVGIMQAVGDSRHPL
-189 YYLIISSVINV
+189 YYLIVSSVVNV
-200 VLDLFFIGV
+200 VLDLFFIAV
-209 LHMGVDGAAWATIIA
+209 LGMGVDGAAWATIIA
-224 QFISAALCLW
+224 QYVSAIMCLW
-234 QLLRVKESYR
+234 RLLRVKDNYR
-244 VQIRCIRFHW
+244 VELRKIRFHW

-326 AGQID
+326 AGQIE
-331 RAKKGARFGTVT
+331 RTKRGARFGTIT
-343 SVLMAEL
+343 SVLLAEL
-350 IGIVVF
+350 IGVAVF
-356 ALAPLLIAAFD
+356 IFAPQLIATFD
-367 TSPDVIAYGVEKSRT
+367 TSPDVIAYGVDKART
-382 SGLFYFLLAFSHAM
+382 SVLFYCLLAFSHAM

-405 AMVPMFVMMVCW
+405 AVVPMFVMMICW
-417 CIIRVAF
+417 CIIRVSF
-424 LAIAVPMTGSIQM
+424 LAIAVPLTGSIQM

-454 WYYRRM
+454 WYYRRI
-460 DWSRTLA
+460 DWNRNMA